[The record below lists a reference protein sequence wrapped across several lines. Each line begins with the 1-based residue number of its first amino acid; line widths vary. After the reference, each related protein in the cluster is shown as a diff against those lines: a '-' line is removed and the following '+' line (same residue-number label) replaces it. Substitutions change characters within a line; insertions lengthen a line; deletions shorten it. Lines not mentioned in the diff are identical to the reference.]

1 MSVTLHKLQIKKFKG
16 FTKLEPD
23 TKIITMDFLSSATE
37 VVAIFGELWDFVK
50 FIFYFVKYSNQA
62 TLSIKCLEIQ
72 SNIVSMWRCELMVF
86 FYF

>member
-50 FIFYFVKYSNQA
+50 FICENLF
-62 TLSIKCLEIQ
+62 IKLGLIFKFG
-72 SNIVSMWRCELMVF
+72 NFID
-86 FYF
+86 